1 MIDSDSRRLN
11 VSWSVE
17 DVKHLRPKWSDERCQ
32 DVLDRVFE
40 GLEEA
45 AVTAGWDVLEWGC
58 EDEGK
63 YDDLIDIRGFAHS
76 KRSL

>member
-11 VSWSVE
+11 VSWSAE

-45 AVTAGWDVLEWGC
+45 AVTAGWDVLE
-58 EDEGK
+58 
-63 YDDLIDIRGFAHS
+63 
-76 KRSL
+76 